1 MDNLIFSNSTHIHFL
16 VMPKQNNFSVIYILL
31 EIKPYQIV
39 IFLGHPVEK
48 SVKCKTNEKMIDD
61 SLCPEIA
68 APVDS

>member
-1 MDNLIFSNSTHIHFL
+1 
-16 VMPKQNNFSVIYILL
+16 MPKQNNFSVIYILL